1 LGAGAWP
8 DFIKA
13 MHRAVPSGSSDK
25 KGPDR
30 DPTKWALLPGLCCQ
44 AAGGDARWTDSLAAA
59 WLLFYI
65 AADIMDS
72 VEDQDEPDPWWQE
85 SGPGMAINV
94 ASGLYFSASQL
105 LNRLYKYEAT
115 QSAAP
120 DVTKKFLNDFLIMC
134 SGQHRD
140 LTNPEPSLDQYW
152 QIAAAKSG
160 CFFGLACQAGARL
173 GTDELNI
180 ISSYQRYGYHL
191 GMLIQI
197 LDDLEDFH
205 GLQSSSTPVKWTTL
219 KRSLPVV
226 YALQMYSGSNERQL
240 RQCLNDAS
248 GDNKAAEE
256 AVALLEG
263 SGVVVYLISEM
274 ARHRDQAIENL
285 EQANPQPAAAE
296 FLETFVRDIGPPE

>member
-1 LGAGAWP
+1 LAL
-8 DFIKA
+8 
-13 MHRAVPSGSSDK
+13 PSGGSDK
-25 KGPDR
+25 KGLDR
-30 DPTKWALLPGLCCQ
+30 EPAKWALLPGLCCQ
-44 AAGGDARWTDSLAAA
+44 AAGGDARWADNLAAA
-59 WLLFYI
+59 WLLFYT

-94 ASGLYFSASQL
+94 ASGLYFSASQV
-105 LNRLYKYEAT
+105 LNRLYQYEAT
-115 QSAAP
+115 RSAAP
-120 DVTKKFLNDFLIMC
+120 DVIEKFLNNFLFMC

-160 CFFGLACQAGARL
+160 YFFGLACQAGARL
-173 GTDELNI
+173 GTDELEKI
-180 ISSYQRYGYHL
+180 LGYQQYGYHL
-191 GMLIQI
+191 GLLIQI

-205 GLQSSSTPVKWTTL
+205 GVQSSSNSVKWTKL

-248 GDNKAAEE
+248 GHNKASEE
-256 AVALLEG
+256 AIALLEG
-263 SGVVVYLISEM
+263 SGVVVYMISEM
-274 ARHRDQAIENL
+274 ARHRNQAIKNL
-285 EQANPQPAAAE
+285 EQAEPQPEAAE
-296 FLETFVRDIGPPE
+296 YLETFVRDIGPHV

>member
-1 LGAGAWP
+1 LGVGAWP

-13 MHRAVPSGSSDK
+13 MHEAVPSGSSDK

-44 AAGGDARWTDSLAAA
+44 AAGGDARWADSLAAA

-94 ASGLYFSASQL
+94 ASGLYFSASQV
-105 LNRLYKYEAT
+105 LNRLYQYEAT

-173 GTDELNI
+173 GTDMLKK
-180 ISSYQRYGYHL
+180 ISSYQQYGYHL

-205 GLQSSSTPVKWTTL
+205 DLQSSSTSIKWTTL

-274 ARHRDQAIENL
+274 ARHRDQAIKNL
-285 EQANPQPAAAE
+285 EQANPQQVAAE
-296 FLETFVRDIGPPE
+296 FLETFVRDIGLPV

>member
-1 LGAGAWP
+1 MEAGAWP
-8 DFIKA
+8 DFIGA
-13 MHRAVPSGSSDK
+13 MRLALPSGGSDK
-25 KGPDR
+25 KGLDR
-30 DPTKWALLPGLCCQ
+30 EPAKWALLPGLCCQ
-44 AAGGDARWTDSLAAA
+44 AAGGDARWADNLAAA
-59 WLLFYI
+59 WLLFYT

-94 ASGLYFSASQL
+94 ASGLYFSASQV
-105 LNRLYKYEAT
+105 LNRLYQYEAT
-115 QSAAP
+115 RSAAP
-120 DVTKKFLNDFLIMC
+120 DVIEKFLNNFLFMC

-160 CFFGLACQAGARL
+160 YFFGLACQAGARL
-173 GTDELNI
+173 GTDELEKI
-180 ISSYQRYGYHL
+180 LGYQQYGYHL
-191 GMLIQI
+191 GLLIQI

-205 GLQSSSTPVKWTTL
+205 GVQSSSNSVKWTKL

-248 GDNKAAEE
+248 GHNKASEE
-256 AVALLEG
+256 AIALLEG
-263 SGVVVYLISEM
+263 SGVVVYMISEM
-274 ARHRDQAIENL
+274 ARHRNQAIKNL
-285 EQANPQPAAAE
+285 EQAEPQPEAAE
-296 FLETFVRDIGPPE
+296 YLETFVRDIGPHV